1 MKWLIGIIVIA
12 LIAWGVWWAK
22 NNTDTVENDTGANN
36 GQVQGAQ
43 SQTASS
49 TYDLGEFQ
57 DKG

>member
-1 MKWLIGIIVIA
+1 MKWIIGIIVIA
-12 LIAWGVWWAK
+12 LVAWGIWWAR
-22 NNTDTVENDTGANN
+22 NNSETVNNDDNAGA
-36 GQVQGAQ
+36 VQGAQ